1 MKRLEYNI
9 SYPSNMEIE
18 CEYGSPEKVMVLI
31 EILTPT
37 ELRDNIPSRIA
48 IVDCDECGKSG
59 AMLFGESRNGK
70 WHVNWDVSRPLANIL
85 MQVIGNKIDKDG
97 N

>member
-31 EILTPT
+31 DILTQT

-48 IVDCDECGKSG
+48 MMSE
-59 AMLFGESRNGK
+59 
-70 WHVNWDVSRPLANIL
+70 
-85 MQVIGNKIDKDG
+85 
-97 N
+97 